1 MNFYTDSN
9 QFKCSCG
16 YTQTSGFI
24 CRHIF
29 RAGVQMSLNELPTEL
44 YLYRWRKNPT
54 DNVIFEHYKNF
65 YSNTTSNVLLL
76 ESNYQ

>member
-1 MNFYTDSN
+1 MNFYIDTN

-16 YTQTSGFI
+16 YTQNSGFI

-29 RAGVQMSLNELPTEL
+29 RIGIQLNFNELPTEL
-44 YLYRWRKNPT
+44 YPYRWRKSPT
-54 DNVIFEHYKNF
+54 DDVIFEHYKNF
-65 YSNTTSNVLLL
+65 YSNTSTNSLVL

>member
-1 MNFYTDSN
+1 MDLN
-9 QFKCSCG
+9 QLKCSCG
-16 YTQTSGFI
+16 YTQNSGFI

-29 RAGVQMSLNELPTEL
+29 RVGVQLNLNELPTEL

-54 DNVIFEHYKNF
+54 DNVIFEHYTNF
-65 YSNTTSNVLLL
+65 YSNISSST